1 MVRTMTEGIVNR
13 FLSSAKAEMLQKN
26 ETEIRCPCRR
36 CKLKSLMDPDSVQ
49 VWDHLLLRGFM
60 DGYWWQGDEDDYEVV
75 HGGRARNKEGQQENR
90 GEGGREDEESPG
102 HDHEVDAVHSHHV
115 EDAGHDDEEDAGAY
129 EGHDH
134 EDEDAGA
141 DDDGP
146 SMGWVQDPHI

>member
-1 MVRTMTEGIVNR
+1 
-13 FLSSAKAEMLQKN
+13 
-26 ETEIRCPCRR
+26 
-36 CKLKSLMDPDSVQ
+36 MDPDSVQ

-60 DGYWWQGDEDDYEVV
+60 DGYRWQGDEDDYEVV
-75 HGGRARNKEGQQENR
+75 HAGRARNEEGQQDNR

-102 HDHEVDAVHSHHV
+102 HDHEVDEVHSHHV
-115 EDAGHDDEEDAGAY
+115 QDAGHDDEEDQD

-146 SMGWVQDPHI
+146 SMGWVQDPHIQELLLK